1 MQQQD
6 EPSPE
11 AGGKTRNPNIA
22 ASQTILAK
30 QIRITE
36 IQMFKTVP

>member
-6 EPSPE
+6 EPGPE
-11 AGGKTRNPNIA
+11 AGGKTRN
-22 ASQTILAK
+22 SK

>member
-6 EPSPE
+6 EPGRE
-11 AGGKTRNPNIA
+11 AGGKLEIRKP
-22 ASQTILAK
+22 K